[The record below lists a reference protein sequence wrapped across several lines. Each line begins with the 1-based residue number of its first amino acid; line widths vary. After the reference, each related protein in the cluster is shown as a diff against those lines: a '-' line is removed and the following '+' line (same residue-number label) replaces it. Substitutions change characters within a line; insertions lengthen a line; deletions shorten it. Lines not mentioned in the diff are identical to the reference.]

1 MNFLKASICCEYYFL
16 STRRIWLIIG
26 GKVTELRSMDLDIP
40 QAWPISPL
48 LILIYTSSLH
58 TNISECGAHVMW
70 FIDDIT
76 IYKSSRDIDKNN
88 TKPAYRVSSTR
99 RPCSSWENSDLSKFL
114 RLRIQARYR
123 MPQTQISLVSSKYII
138 TQIPNKQDI
147 IVTTTKKTRI

>member
-1 MNFLKASICCEYYFL
+1 
-16 STRRIWLIIG
+16 
-26 GKVTELRSMDLDIP
+26 MDLDIP

-88 TKPAYRVSSTR
+88 TKPREDLAAHGKILVFLKFSAYGYGRATECP
-99 RPCSSWENSDLSKFL
+99 RP
-114 RLRIQARYR
+114 R
-123 MPQTQISLVSSKYII
+123 
-138 TQIPNKQDI
+138 
-147 IVTTTKKTRI
+147 